1 MNEIPR
7 PSIKNTLPFQIPIGL
22 YHMIIGTPSAIKGS
36 VNLVA
41 EEYKKELD
49 RKRRE
54 KEEEELMKKLEQERQ
69 QQKIERKEGMRKRKE
84 QQAKLMEKTD
94 EELAAYSA
102 TIIKHTKDNGEVK
115 TKIPMSGGLWT
126 DEDLTELARL
136 TKKYPG
142 GTVDRWETIS
152 DAMNRNVSEVTFMA
166 YKLKDSVYQKPGE
179 ADKLVENINKELAK
193 KVKTKATLDD
203 EQISSASNW
212 TQDHQKALEIAIQKY
227 PKKGH
232 DDRWAKIAKSV
243 PGKSKEE
250 CIARYKY
257 CVELAKKQKEE
268 KDQEELAKL
277 ELQKKNEPEI
287 QEPEIIEDEPAERQQ
302 SGGKK
307 RNKRK
312 DRKKNVDYYEENSD
326 EDDGNYSDWNCKW
339 NWAEFF
345 VPFHWRDVKFY
356 F

>member
-1 MNEIPR
+1 MKKANINVDSIMNEIPR

-41 EEYKKELD
+41 EEVKKELE

-69 QQKIERKEGMRKRKE
+69 QQKIERKEGLRKRKE
-84 QQAKLMEKTD
+84 RQNQLMEKTD

-102 TIIKHTKDNGEVK
+102 TIIQHTRDNGDIK
-115 TKIPMSGGLWT
+115 TKVPMSGGLWT
-126 DEDLTELARL
+126 DDDLAELARL

-142 GTVDRWETIS
+142 GTVDRWETIA

-166 YKLKDSVYQKPGE
+166 YKLKDCVYQKPGE
-179 ADKLVENINKELAK
+179 TDKLVENINRELAK
-193 KVKTKATLDD
+193 KVKTKATLDE
-203 EQISSASNW
+203 EQISSAANW
-212 TQDHQKALEIAIQKY
+212 SQDQQKALEAAIQKY

-232 DDRWAKIAKSV
+232 DDRWAKIANSV

-250 CIARYKY
+250 CIARFKY
-257 CVELAKKQKEE
+257 CFELAKRQKEE
-268 KDQEELAKL
+268 KEQEERVKQEAEKENEHEE
-277 ELQKKNEPEI
+277 ELSDGEPVV
-287 QEPEIIEDEPAERQQ
+287 QQQQQ

-312 DRKKNVDYYEENSD
+312 ERKKNVDFYADSD
-326 EDDGNYSDWNCKW
+326 DDES
-339 NWAEFF
+339 E
-345 VPFHWRDVKFY
+345 
-356 F
+356 